1 MRPTTRGACRA
12 TRAGNRTPRRFR
24 DRGRFR
30 CHWSEP
36 TANGVRPAEFEEK
49 EQIKNQVM
57 EDEEHEE
64 DSKDE
69 EFGKC

>member
-1 MRPTTRGACRA
+1 
-12 TRAGNRTPRRFR
+12 
-24 DRGRFR
+24 
-30 CHWSEP
+30 
-36 TANGVRPAEFEEK
+36 VRPAEFEEK